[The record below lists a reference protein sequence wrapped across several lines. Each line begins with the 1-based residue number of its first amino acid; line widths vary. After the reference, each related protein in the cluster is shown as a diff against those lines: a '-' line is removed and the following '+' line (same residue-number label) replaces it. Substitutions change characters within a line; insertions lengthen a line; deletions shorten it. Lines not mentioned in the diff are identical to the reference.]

1 MGGRAHGIGVGQ
13 SLLLRREN
21 HSRRVSRRL
30 GPGACALAGVGRKGP
45 AVEVSPEAWP
55 WVQQNAA
62 NGLIQLNL
70 ARVAFRSPHSIGA
83 ACRLLARRRGW
94 SRYEAEEF
102 STGST
107 VRRGLNKP
115 AQSRARRLI
124 RTPDPLG
131 R

>member
-70 ARVAFRSPHSIGA
+70 ARVAFRPVRSARPAGCQPGVGA
-83 ACRLLARRRGW
+83 GRDMKQRN
-94 SRYEAEEF
+94 SR
-102 STGST
+102 
-107 VRRGLNKP
+107 P
-115 AQSRARRLI
+115 ALPCA
-124 RTPDPLG
+124 G
-131 R
+131 G